1 MSQSEVDI
9 ANRALIRLGMQTINA
24 ATDNPKTFSS
34 AIANGDTKNSTSL
47 LNIHFDE
54 WKKELLRSHPWN
66 FAITRMTLIN
76 PQSQNPSAITIKEI
90 SHANPVVVDLTPSDS
105 QAGYDHNLYDYDVI
119 EIKNSLYTNLNN
131 KKFYVYRGTG
141 AARTNGSTT
150 VTLYQK
156 LKADGSIPSDGSAST
171 GNSADTTGESA
182 ITWTSNNRY
191 NTGTANSVEKSEF
204 DYEYTLPTRIIKLIN
219 VLEIPEG
226 DEYKIQR
233 RDGQSDTVPN
243 KVLLCN
249 VSDLVNIEYIE
260 DIAIGNYDHD
270 RSFLECLSNKIAWKL
285 SETLLKT
292 ATVTREIKDEY
303 VMSLS
308 QAKAMDA
315 QENSPVMDFH
325 STWADEM
332 RRSP

>member
-1 MSQSEVDI
+1 MAQSEVDI
-9 ANRALIRLGMQTINA
+9 ANRALIRLGMQTITA
-24 ATDNPKTFSS
+24 ATDDPQTFAS
-34 AIANGDTKNSTSL
+34 AISNGDTKNSTAL

-76 PQSQNPSAITIKEI
+76 PQAQNPSAITIKEI

-105 QAGYDHNLYDYDVI
+105 QSGYDHGLYDYDVI

-141 AARTNGSTT
+141 SGRTNATTT

-204 DYEYTLPTRIIKLIN
+204 DYEYPLPTRIIKLIN

-249 VSDLVNIEYIE
+249 VPDLVNIEYIE

-292 ATVTREIKDEY
+292 ANVTKEIKDEY
-303 VMSLS
+303 VMFLS